1 MYQDAAVDGRTDTD
15 AGLQRRPFL
24 LVWLGRVLGTALH
37 WLPRGQSL
45 NEDVWRVRH
54 RTLSYLLR
62 AHIAAI
68 FVFALVRGYGVVEA
82 ASYAGVVAV
91 FAALASTDPRRRGF
105 VSAMNAVGL
114 VTCSAVLVDLSGGV
128 IEVHFHFFV
137 MVGILTLY
145 QDWLPFLMAIGFVVF
160 HHGVLGVLQPNAVYN
175 HEDAVER
182 PFVWALVHGAFVL
195 AASVASIVAWRLNEE
210 QAFKDSLT
218 RLPNR
223 ALFHD
228 RISHALAR
236 VDRRAQVLA
245 LVFIDL
251 DGFKDVNDSLGHAA
265 GDQLLRL
272 VADRLRCCVRSADT
286 VARLG
291 GDEFAVLLEDLASS
305 EQAARVSARIV
316 ESVSAPFVVHGHD
329 VTISASVGIALN
341 APGDDV
347 ESLIR
352 NADVAMY
359 TVKQNGRGRYEF
371 YVQEMLATVVRRVEL
386 SKELRMAVEQDE
398 FVLHY
403 QPIVELAT
411 GAVRGLEALI
421 RWQHPIHGLLTPVEF
436 LGLAEETGAIV
447 PIGDWVLRDAT
458 RQMQQWHDEFP
469 DQPLLLSVNMSP
481 AQILQA
487 DVTEMVAAALAVSG
501 LDARHL
507 VIELT
512 EEVMIKDM
520 DLCAVRLGELKELGV
535 RLAVDDFGTGYSSL
549 SYLTHL
555 PFDVLKMDKEFVDG
569 VTAGSQ
575 KARVAGAI
583 IDLGKSFDLDTVAEG
598 VETPDQA
605 DALRALG
612 CRFAQGFLFA
622 RPLTVDDVASFLGKV
637 PAAQSVT

>member
-24 LVWLGRVLGTALH
+24 LVWLGRVLGTVLH

-45 NEDVWRVRH
+45 SEDVWRVRH

>member
-1 MYQDAAVDGRTDTD
+1 MRQNAALDGQAETDV
-15 AGLQRRPFL
+15 GLRRRPIP
-24 LVWLGRVLGTALH
+24 LVWLGRMVGIVLH

-45 NEDVWRVRH
+45 SEDVWRVRH

-68 FVFALVRGYGVVEA
+68 FVFALVRGYGAMEA
-82 ASYAGVVAV
+82 AGYAGVVAV
-91 FAALASTDPRRRGF
+91 FAFLASTDPRRRGF

-236 VDRRAQVLA
+236 VDRREQVLA

-286 VARLG
+286 AARLG
-291 GDEFAVLLEDLASS
+291 GDEFAVLLEDLANS
-305 EQAARVSARIV
+305 EQASMVAARIV
-316 ESVSAPFVVHGHD
+316 ESLSAPFVVHGHD

-341 APGDDV
+341 SPGDDV

-386 SKELRMAVEQDE
+386 SKELRAAVEQDE

-411 GAVRGLEALI
+411 GSVRGVEALI
-421 RWQHPIHGLLTPVEF
+421 RWQHPIRGLLSPVEF

-447 PIGDWVLRDAT
+447 PIGDWVLRNAT
-458 RQMQQWHDEFP
+458 RQMQQWHEQFP
-469 DQPLLLSVNMSP
+469 DQSLMLSVNMSP

-487 DVTEMVAAALAVSG
+487 DVKDMVAAALAGSG
-501 LDARHL
+501 FDARQL

-520 DLCAVRLGELKELGV
+520 GLCAVRLSELKDLGV

-575 KARVAGAI
+575 KERVAGAI

-598 VETPDQA
+598 VETTDQA
-605 DALRALG
+605 DTLRAL
-612 CRFAQGFLFA
+612 
-622 RPLTVDDVASFLGKV
+622 PLAVDDVAPFLGKV
-637 PAAQSVT
+637 PVAQPVR